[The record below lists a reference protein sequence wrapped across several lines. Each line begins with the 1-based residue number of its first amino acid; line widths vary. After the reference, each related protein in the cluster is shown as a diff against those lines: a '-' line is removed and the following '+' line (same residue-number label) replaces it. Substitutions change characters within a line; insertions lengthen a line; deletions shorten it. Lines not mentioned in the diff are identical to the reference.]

1 MRRPTFIQS
10 LIRSEPVRVAQLAAG
25 AALALAG
32 LAMVIVL
39 PIPGVGILTF
49 GVGLILVLRNSG
61 WARRRYVRWKRRY
74 PRAGKL
80 TEFGLQRHKTPA
92 EVLHLK
98 RRRETAPPVEA
109 QPEPSAGQS

>member
-1 MRRPTFIQS
+1 MRRPTFLQS
-10 LIRSEPVRVAQLAAG
+10 LIRSEPVRVAQLAVG
-25 AALALAG
+25 VVLMLAG
-32 LAMVIVL
+32 LLMVVTV
-39 PIPGVGILTF
+39 PIPGVGLLTF

-74 PRAGKL
+74 PRAGRL

-98 RRRETAPPVEA
+98 RKTPAAIEVSPTGVGV
-109 QPEPSAGQS
+109 QD